1 MAKKQEQ
8 QLPVPDWY
16 LKLEAKYLEAIAK
29 KQAAEEEIE
38 KCKTAFLGMM
48 ESDKLNKVS
57 TDLTVASLMP
67 ESVGRKFNSTDFKK
81 DHPDLYEK
89 YATKYVKSSYV
100 QVKVKEP

>member
-1 MAKKQEQ
+1 MAKKTEQ
-8 QLPVPDWY
+8 MPVPDWY
-16 LKLEAKYLEAIAK
+16 PKLEAKYLEAVAQ
-29 KQAAEEEIE
+29 KQAAEEEME
-38 KCKTAFLGMM
+38 KCKTSMLALM
-48 ESDKLNKVS
+48 EYDKLNKVS

-81 DHPDLYEK
+81 DYPDLYEK

>member
-1 MAKKQEQ
+1 MAKKTEQ
-8 QLPVPDWY
+8 MPVPDWY
-16 LKLEAKYLEAIAK
+16 LKLEARYLEAVAQ
-29 KQAAEEEIE
+29 KQAAEEEME
-38 KCKTAFLGMM
+38 KCKTSMLALMGY
-48 ESDKLNKVS
+48 DKLNKVS

>member
-1 MAKKQEQ
+1 MAKKAEQ
-8 QLPVPDWY
+8 NPAPDWY
-16 LKLEAKYLEAIAK
+16 LKLEAKYLEAVARKQDAEAK
-29 KQAAEEEIE
+29 IE
-38 KCKTAFLGMM
+38 KCKTALLGMM

>member
-1 MAKKQEQ
+1 MAKKTEQ
-8 QLPVPDWY
+8 NPAPDWY

>member
-8 QLPVPDWY
+8 QLPAPDWY
-16 LKLEAKYLEAIAK
+16 LKLEARYLEAVAQ
-29 KQAAEEEIE
+29 KQAAEEEME
-38 KCKTAFLGMM
+38 ECKTSMLALMGY
-48 ESDKLNKVS
+48 DKLNKVS

-67 ESVGRKFNSTDFKK
+67 ESVGRKFNSTDFKA